1 MRYFG
6 WLAERHDKFAL
17 QLHGAQPPMMYQD
30 GQVVLFNSC
39 RFWRRVAKKT
49 SRSLISSRAG
59 PLARERRQTDLSRS
73 VEIGLILLMGWTAPR
88 TASSVPRWL
97 SLRAPSG
104 REPSVGKSIID
115 TSSVTRVGLDLA
127 KRVFRIHAVD
137 ATGSIVIARS
147 VNRRTLLKFFDALP
161 RCVVAME
168 ACSSAHHWGR
178 QLLELGFAVRLIPPA
193 HVKPYVR
200 RNKNDAADAA
210 AICEAAERQGQR
222 FVPVRSVENQ
232 AALMRHR
239 ARELMVGQRT
249 AALNALRGHLSE
261 IGVVAAQGVQN
272 AYALKEM
279 AAEGFDENGEIVVPD
294 CVRLAL
300 APLVRQIDGLDE
312 AIEAID
318 RELEASART
327 DEAARRLMTI
337 PGVGPVTATALLA
350 TIQDFAAFSSGRE
363 FAAFVGLTPREH
375 SSGGKPRLGRITK
388 MGDRYLRKLLVVG
401 ACSALGARKGH
412 NDALRRWASGMLER
426 KTVKYK
432 FKLTAVALANK
443 LARIVYALATK
454 GGHYDDRPVAA

>member
-1 MRYFG
+1 M
-6 WLAERHDKFAL
+6 
-17 QLHGAQPPMMYQD
+17 
-30 GQVVLFNSC
+30 
-39 RFWRRVAKKT
+39 
-49 SRSLISSRAG
+49 
-59 PLARERRQTDLSRS
+59 
-73 VEIGLILLMGWTAPR
+73 
-88 TASSVPRWL
+88 
-97 SLRAPSG
+97 
-104 REPSVGKSIID
+104 GKSIID

-137 ATGSIVIARS
+137 ATGSVVIARS
-147 VNRRTLLKFFDALP
+147 INRRTLLKFFDELP
-161 RCVVAME
+161 RCAVAME

-210 AICEAAERQGQR
+210 AICEAAGRPGQR

-272 AYALKEM
+272 AYALKRLL
-279 AAEGFDENGEIVVPD
+279 AYDGVDDDGEIVVPD
-294 CVRLAL
+294 CVRVAL
-300 APLVRQIDGLDE
+300 LPLVRQIDALDE
-312 AIEAID
+312 AIETID
-318 RELEASART
+318 RELEASAKA
-327 DEAARRLMTI
+327 DETARRLMTI
-337 PGVGPVTATALLA
+337 PGVGPVTASALLA
-350 TIQDFAAFSSGRE
+350 TVQNFGAFSSGRE
-363 FAAFVGLTPREH
+363 FAAFLGLTPREH

-401 ACSALGARKGH
+401 ACSALAARKGH

-426 KTVKYK
+426 KTAKYK

-454 GGHYDDRPVAA
+454 GGNYDDRPVASLNQSSAGTSFRRKAIRIEGDGEAM